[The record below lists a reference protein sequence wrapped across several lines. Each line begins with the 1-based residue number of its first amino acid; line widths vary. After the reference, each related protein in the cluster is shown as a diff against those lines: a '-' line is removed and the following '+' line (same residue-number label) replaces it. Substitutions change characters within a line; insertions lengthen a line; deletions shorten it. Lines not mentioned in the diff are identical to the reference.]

1 MSQEENTRL
10 KITDTGITIPDIKDI
25 YNSVIGEWKDAFGG
39 DLRTDNA
46 LSPQGQICRSIAEQI
61 DAKNKELLFLTNQF
75 NINEAQGNFL
85 DKIYNNFGIY
95 RDKGTKSIVTC
106 DCVLK
111 PETIINIGDQIQNEN
126 GDIFESTE
134 QYTAVVG
141 EKEYDI
147 IFEAE
152 KAGAI
157 ECGANTVDTI
167 VTTKEGWIS
176 VNNKEP
182 GTTGTEETKTKV
194 TCQCKLKP
202 GATIEIGD
210 RVKDSSKNIYL
221 STQTFTAPEEVIQPI
236 IFASQEIG
244 AIECKAN
251 TLNQII
257 TRKEGWESV
266 NNSGDGIIGYSEE
279 NDAQFRVRARDS
291 LYINAVGT
299 QNALYSNLININ
311 GVSQVYIRQN
321 RTKEIITIDGVAI
334 KPNSVYICLKYDGQE
349 ETRNKI
355 AKTIQLIAGATSLI
369 GDTQVEL
376 LIENSPNN
384 QTEYI
389 NFQTAIGQHIYL
401 KVIIRQ
407 LVNFSE
413 TTANKIKEIILD
425 NFNGNV
431 ENIKACSI
439 GEIIE
444 ANRFFENLVYLQ
456 GTNEAVISE
465 IKVSLDNNNWQNNLS
480 VPITHYPIMEED
492 NINVIQMTE

>member
-25 YNSVIGEWKDAFGG
+25 YNSVINEWKNSFGG
-39 DLRTDNA
+39 ELRTDNA

-61 DAKNKELLFLTNQF
+61 DAKNKELLFFVNQF

-95 RDKGTKSIVTC
+95 RDKGSKSIVTC
-106 DCVLK
+106 NCVLK
-111 PETIINIGDQIQNEN
+111 LETIINIGDQIQNEN

-134 QYTAVVG
+134 QYTAPV
-141 EKEYDI
+141 
-147 IFEAE
+147 
-152 KAGAI
+152 
-157 ECGANTVDTI
+157 
-167 VTTKEGWIS
+167 
-176 VNNKEP
+176 
-182 GTTGTEETKTKV
+182 
-194 TCQCKLKP
+194 
-202 GATIEIGD
+202 
-210 RVKDSSKNIYL
+210 
-221 STQTFTAPEEVIQPI
+221 EEVIQPI
-236 IFASQEIG
+236 IFASKGIG

-251 TLNQII
+251 TLNKIV
-257 TRKEGWESV
+257 TAKEGWISV
-266 NNSGDGIIGYSEE
+266 NNPGDGTIGYSEE

-321 RTKEIITIDGVAI
+321 RTKESIIIDNVEI

-349 ETRNKI
+349 LTRNKI
-355 AKTIQLIAGATSLI
+355 AKNIQMIAGATSLI
-369 GDTQVEL
+369 GDTKVEL
-376 LIENSPNN
+376 PIENSPNS

-389 NFQTAIGQHIYL
+389 NFQTALGQHIYL
-401 KVIIRQ
+401 KVTIRQ
-407 LVNFSE
+407 LFNFSD
-413 TTANKIKEIILD
+413 TTANRIKEIILD

-431 ENIKACSI
+431 ENIKSCSI

-456 GTNEAVISE
+456 GTNEAVINE
-465 IKVSLDNNNWQNNLS
+465 IKISLDNKNWQDNLS
-480 VPITHYPIMEED
+480 VPITHYPIMEKD
-492 NINVIQMTE
+492 NIDVIQMME